1 MLHKYIQII
10 IAAEADYCDLVN
22 TKQVSGLIQV
32 H

>member
-22 TKQVSGLIQV
+22 TLNSIKQGQV
-32 H
+32 